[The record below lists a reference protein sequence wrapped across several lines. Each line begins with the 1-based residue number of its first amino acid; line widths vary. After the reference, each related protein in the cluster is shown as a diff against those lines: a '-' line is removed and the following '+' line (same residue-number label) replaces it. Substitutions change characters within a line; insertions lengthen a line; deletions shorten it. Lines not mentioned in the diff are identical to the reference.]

1 MHKMPFLTITPLVS
15 SLQVFERQE
24 IKDGNETC
32 TYRLAQEG
40 LPFILPF
47 ISRQRVQL
55 SKEDFLTL
63 LRERQL
69 MMPGANILEQQ
80 PNPPGWCIGTCV
92 GLGGSECW
100 IQVQAPQHLAR
111 DGLDT
116 AEY

>member
-1 MHKMPFLTITPLVS
+1 M
-15 SLQVFERQE
+15 FERQE

-69 MMPGANILEQQ
+69 MMPGANVLEQQ
-80 PNPPGWCIGTCV
+80 KDQGRGRGVW
-92 GLGGSECW
+92 GGSKA
-100 IQVQAPQHLAR
+100 VKATL
-111 DGLDT
+111 
-116 AEY
+116 